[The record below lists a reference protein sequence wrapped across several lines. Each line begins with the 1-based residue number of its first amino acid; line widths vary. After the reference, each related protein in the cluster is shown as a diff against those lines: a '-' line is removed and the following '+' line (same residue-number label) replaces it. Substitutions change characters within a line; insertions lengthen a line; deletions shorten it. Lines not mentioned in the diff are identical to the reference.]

1 MIGPI
6 QTGTLQ
12 RSELS
17 AVIHKGLSA
26 KTADGKKARLAIID
40 EAGNVIEAGDQ
51 VAMEAFLVS
60 IASYKNMLMGQG
72 HLRVTSYDAQGK
84 KIEPNALAQGPG
96 GSSPGPAGATG

>member
-6 QTGTLQ
+6 ETGTLQ
-12 RSELS
+12 HSELS

-26 KTADGKKARLAIID
+26 KTADGKTARLAIID

-60 IASYKNMLMGQG
+60 IASYKNMLLGKG
-72 HLRVTSYDAQGK
+72 HMRVYSYDQAGK
-84 KIEPNALAQGPG
+84 KIEI
-96 GSSPGPAGATG
+96 